1 MYSAEPLF
9 SRALDWIF
17 WAYSKPLQY
26 STMQEVIQLN
36 CRPAGLAFSNFC
48 STSLSSEKTLQEHK
62 DASILA
68 SQALTGRLRWLWSQ
82 LSSQSPLHLRTL
94 MSCQWRQI
102 KLTQTHF
109 KRRMPN
115 PQRQEVHTFT
125 HKKTHTHTVSRSLSL
140 SLCLSLSCCLCVSST
155 HSCWQLSSALP
166 LLLFLQY
173 CCACN
178 NKQTTQRQYVARFE
192 ASIGKILCLS
202 ICACSTRCL
211 PVLFSQVDRG
221 LAPKSSKAPQSGS
234 EGDATQ
240 DFGVHLRSRSCCYF
254 GAVLLLCQGSTA
266 TQRLVWEFRVG
277 GNFKLMTEQSR
288 TLGNFRALAR
298 RSSVSATVMITV
310 CSWPSVYVGFWRNE
324 TWFVAVCRSSE
335 QSSLGVVVV
344 CCCYQLIAIG
354 FLPRWS

>member
-1 MYSAEPLF
+1 MSLRLTLAG
-9 SRALDWIF
+9 
-17 WAYSKPLQY
+17 
-26 STMQEVIQLN
+26 N
-36 CRPAGLAFSNFC
+36 CR
-48 STSLSSEKTLQEHK
+48 
-62 DASILA
+62 
-68 SQALTGRLRWLWSQ
+68 
-82 LSSQSPLHLRTL
+82 LH
-94 MSCQWRQI
+94 
-102 KLTQTHF
+102 
-109 KRRMPN
+109 
-115 PQRQEVHTFT
+115 
-125 HKKTHTHTVSRSLSL
+125 
-140 SLCLSLSCCLCVSST
+140 CLFF
-155 HSCWQLSSALP
+155 
-166 LLLFLQY
+166 LFLQY
-173 CCACN
+173 CCAC
-178 NKQTTQRQYVARFE
+178 KQQTNYSAAIRSKVRSVYR
-192 ASIGKILCLS
+192 KNPLS
-202 ICACSTRCL
+202 IYLRMQYTCL

-277 GNFKLMTEQSR
+277 GNFKPMTEQSR

-298 RSSVSATVMITV
+298 RSSVRATVMITV
-310 CSWPSVYVGFWRNE
+310 CSWPSVYVGFWRHE